1 LVNPEHPMQENR
13 NYQMKILIAEDDA
26 TSRMILRSVL
36 NKCGYEVV
44 EAVDGEGAWDLL
56 RLPEAPRL
64 VIVDWIMPKMD
75 GLELVR
81 RVRDRAGFPG
91 GPGANTEG
99 RPYMIM
105 LTSRDKKDDVIAGL
119 DAGADDYLTKPFD
132 PGELRARV
140 DVGVRVLEMQ
150 ERLAVQVRELSQALD
165 HIRTLQ
171 GILPI
176 CSFCKKIRDDQGYWN
191 QVEAYLS
198 RHTDARFSHSVC
210 PECVQKHYPELCD
223 SEE

>member
-1 LVNPEHPMQENR
+1 
-13 NYQMKILIAEDDA
+13 MKILVAEDDA

-44 EAVDGEGAWDLL
+44 ETVDGEGAWDVL
-56 RLPEAPRL
+56 RLPEAPTL

-81 RVRDRAGFPG
+81 RVRDRAGPPG
-91 GPGANTEG
+91 GPVTDAEG

-176 CSFCKKIRDDQGYWN
+176 CSFCKKIRDDLGYWN
-191 QVEAYLS
+191 QVEAYIS
-198 RHTDARFSHSVC
+198 RHTDAQFSHSVC
-210 PECVQKHYPELCD
+210 PECVQKHYPELCA
-223 SEE
+223 SEDPSGDNGG

>member
-1 LVNPEHPMQENR
+1 
-13 NYQMKILIAEDDA
+13 MKILIVEDDS
-26 TSRMILRSVL
+26 TSRLILRSVL
-36 NKCGYEVV
+36 NKCGYDVV
-44 EAVDGEGAWDLL
+44 EAVDGEGAWEVL
-56 RLPEAPRL
+56 RGADAPRL
-64 VIVDWIMPKMD
+64 VIADWIMPGMD

-81 RVRDRAGFPG
+81 RVRSMPVRPDGAGSEPG
-91 GPGANTEG
+91 G

-105 LTSRDKKDDVIAGL
+105 LTSRDKKDDVVVGL

-140 DVGVRVLEMQ
+140 AVGQRMVEMEDGLVLK
-150 ERLAVQVRELSQALD
+150 VRELSQALD

-191 QVEAYLS
+191 QVEAYIS
-198 RHTDARFSHSVC
+198 RHSDAQFSHSVC
-210 PECVQKHYPELCD
+210 PECMKKHYPEF
-223 SEE
+223 SQNEE

>member
-1 LVNPEHPMQENR
+1 
-13 NYQMKILIAEDDA
+13 MKILIVEDDS
-26 TSRMILRSVL
+26 TSRLILRSVL

-44 EAVDGEGAWDLL
+44 EAVDGEEAWDVL
-56 RLPEAPRL
+56 RGPDAPRL
-64 VIVDWIMPKMD
+64 VIVDWIMPGMD

-81 RVRDRAGFPG
+81 RVRSMAVCSDVKGSEPG
-91 GPGANTEG
+91 G

-105 LTSRDKKDDVIAGL
+105 LTSRDKKDDVIVGL

-140 DVGVRVLEMQ
+140 AVGQRMVELEDGLVLKVRQ
-150 ERLAVQVRELSQALD
+150 LSQALD
-165 HIRTLQ
+165 DIRTLQ

-191 QVEAYLS
+191 QVEAYIS
-198 RHTDARFSHSVC
+198 RHSHAQFSHSVC
-210 PECVQKHYPELCD
+210 PECMKNHYPELCQN
-223 SEE
+223 EE